1 MLFYGNMNEHK
12 LHLAEIYKFVETSMP
27 IDQINVDETKL
38 QGLQSN
44 LYLTDTFKTLASV
57 RLVQG
62 VHLIQVL
69 IHCSIIV
76 NF

>member
-1 MLFYGNMNEHK
+1 
-12 LHLAEIYKFVETSMP
+12 MP